1 MRPSEFNFL
10 DRYNV
15 LAGQVILNGIQ
26 ALVRIPIDQTRKD
39 RKDGIRIGT
48 YVTGYQGS
56 PLGTVETH
64 FKQVPSLLNEYRIHF
79 QSGINEDLAATALN
93 GTQMIEVMPHAEYD
107 GVLGM
112 WYGKGPGVD
121 RTGDAFRHGII
132 TGTSKYGA
140 VLTLAG
146 DDPSCKSSTV
156 PSDTTPGLYDLNM
169 PVLFPGN
176 QQDVLEL
183 GLKGVGLSRYTGLW
197 TGVKIVTDVAD
208 SGSIVEVYPEQ
219 AQQLIPELEI
229 NGKPFEKKQNL
240 LLVAAASLE
249 AERIIFYDKM
259 AAVKAY
265 AYENE
270 IDKIMVRSENDRI
283 GIVSFG
289 KSYYDLREALGVLG
303 MDDEALR
310 HAGIRLYKM
319 GMIAPV
325 EPKRLCEFAEG
336 LEEIVVV
343 EEKRGF
349 TEMLIRNE
357 LYDLPQRPK
366 IYGKKDDQG
375 QILFHAQS
383 ELKVSTI
390 AIALAKFLSDR
401 YPGMNL
407 PARANKMEEIQGRTY
422 DEVMTRLPYFCS
434 GCPHNSST
442 VNPEGEIGG
451 AGIGCHGM
459 ATWMDRGLAFMT
471 HMGGEGSNW
480 IGMSPFTEK
489 EHFFQNVGDGTYF
502 HSASKSVEACVA
514 SGVNITYKI
523 LYNAAVAM
531 TGGQAVKG
539 GLDPISLAKKLECE
553 GVKKITIVTELPEKY
568 PQKKI
573 NDKVV
578 HKSKYPQSVAEL
590 KHIKGVTALIYDQQC
605 AAEKRRDRKR
615 GILAIPRKRV
625 LINEAV
631 CEGCGDC
638 GVKSNCL
645 SVTPVQTEYG
655 RKTQI
660 HQSSCNYDYSCLKG
674 DCPSF
679 MTVELEA
686 GAERIT
692 KPVTILKIENDELPE
707 PKILA
712 DSKNPYRILMVGIGG
727 TGVVTVSAIVVA
739 AAHLEG
745 KYAQHLEQTGLAQK
759 GGAVTANISLCD
771 EPYES
776 AFRIPSGQSDLLLAF
791 DFLASVAQDNLD
803 RIDASRTTAIVNS
816 HQTDTAFT
824 VTDINTHFPKHAY
837 LEHQLERHTKGEQ
850 NVYLDAN
857 KISEILFANEQ
868 SNNVFML
875 GVAYQSGRI
884 PLEAKSIEAAIK
896 GNGVSVE
903 RNINAFRWGR
913 KFALD
918 PEKAMQPLIQ
928 DSPAKESPREIALNK
943 VKKFSSGKVSAME
956 KLAAEFPGNETLHSI
971 LYPRVSD
978 LMLFQNVK
986 YARRYLD
993 FVKKTYQDEIRKIP
1007 GDDTLFTETV
1017 ARWLFKL
1024 MAYKDEYEI
1033 ARLWIQD
1040 PAVENAKNS
1049 YQGEVKVSLHL
1060 HPPILRKWGLQNK
1073 LKLGPWIFPWMEMLA
1088 RFKFLRGTP
1097 LDLFGRPELRRTE
1110 AKLMAWYEGLIDQ
1123 MLPKLNAENLQSAL
1137 VIASLPDNIRG
1148 YEEIKMKNVHK
1159 TKKEAEEKLS
1169 SYLSPEPNPQ
1179 ATTQTDFATPQ
1190 IRKRITV

>member
-1 MRPSEFNFL
+1 MRPSEFNFI
-10 DRYNV
+10 DRYNT
-15 LAGQVILNGIQ
+15 LEGQVILNGIQ

-39 RKDGIRIGT
+39 RKEGIRIGT

-56 PLGTVETH
+56 PLGTVEAH
-64 FKQVPSLLNEYRIHF
+64 FKRVPSLLKEYRIHF
-79 QSGINEDLAATALN
+79 QAGINEDLAATALN
-93 GTQMIEVMPHAEYD
+93 GTQMIETLPHEEYD

-121 RTGDAFRHGII
+121 RTGDAFRHGVF

-156 PSDTTPGLYDLNM
+156 PSDTTPGLYDLSI

-176 QQDVLEL
+176 QQEVLEL
-183 GLKGVGLSRYTGLW
+183 GLQGVGLSRYSGLW
-197 TGVKIVTDVAD
+197 SGIKIVTDVAD

-219 AQQLIPELEI
+219 ALQLFPDLEI
-229 NGKPFEKKQNL
+229 KGQPFQKKQTL
-240 LLVAAASLE
+240 MLMPSESLE
-249 AERIIFYDKM
+249 AERHLFYDKM
-259 AAVKAY
+259 EATKAY
-265 AYENE
+265 VYANE
-270 IDKIMVRSENDRI
+270 IDKILVRSENDRI
-283 GIVSFG
+283 GLVSFG
-289 KSYYDLREALGVLG
+289 KSYYDLREALQILG
-303 MDDEALR
+303 LDDETLQQ
-310 HAGIRLYKM
+310 AGIRLYKM

-325 EPKRLCEFAEG
+325 EPKRLREFAEG

-349 TEMLIRNE
+349 TEMLIRDE

-366 IYGKKDDQG
+366 IYGKKDKQG
-375 QILFHAQS
+375 EVLFHRQS

-390 AIALAKFLSDR
+390 AIHLAKFLADH

-407 PARANKMEEIQGRTY
+407 PARANKMEEIQGRGY

-442 VNPEGEIGG
+442 VNPQGEIGG
-451 AGIGCHGM
+451 SGIGCHAM
-459 ATWMDRGLAFMT
+459 AMYMGRGLAFMT
-471 HMGGEGSNW
+471 HMGGEGANW
-480 IGMSPFTEK
+480 IGMAPFTEK

-514 SGVNITYKI
+514 SGVNITFKI

-539 GLDPISLAKKLECE
+539 GLSPTSLAKKLAYE
-553 GVKKITIVTELPEKY
+553 GVKKITIVSELPDKY

-573 NDKVV
+573 GENIKVV
-578 HKSKYPQSVAEL
+578 PKAKYAQAVAEL

-615 GILAIPRKRV
+615 GNLEIPRKRV

-679 MTVELEA
+679 MTVELEE
-686 GAERIT
+686 GAERLT
-692 KPVTILKIENDELPE
+692 KPPMIQKIESDELPE
-707 PKILA
+707 PVKQA
-712 DSKNPYRILMVGIGG
+712 NSKDPYRILMVGIGG
-727 TGVVTVSAIVVA
+727 TGVVTASAIVVA

-745 KYAQHLEQTGLAQK
+745 KYATHLDQTGLAQK

-771 EPYES
+771 HPYES
-776 AFRIPSGQSDLLLAF
+776 SFRIPSGQSDLLLAF
-791 DFLASVAQDNLD
+791 DFLASVAEDNME

-816 HQTDTAFT
+816 HQTETAFT
-824 VTDINTHFPKHAY
+824 VTDIHSPFPKHSF
-837 LEHQLERHTKGEQ
+837 LKHQLERHTIAE
-850 NVYLDAN
+850 NNIYLDAN
-857 KISEILFANEQ
+857 KISELLFANEQ
-868 SNNVFML
+868 SNNIFML
-875 GVAYQSGRI
+875 GVAYQSGWI
-884 PLEAKSIEAAIK
+884 PLEAKSIEAAIT

-903 RNINAFRWGR
+903 RNLNAFRWGR
-913 KFALD
+913 KYALD
-918 PEKAMQPLIQ
+918 PEKAMKILSQDVSPL
-928 DSPAKESPREIALNK
+928 ASPRERALAKLNQFASNQ
-943 VKKFSSGKVSAME
+943 VVAME
-956 KLAAEFPGNETLHSI
+956 KLATEFPRNETLQDI

-978 LMLFQNVK
+978 LILFQNVK

-993 FVKKTYQDEIRKIP
+993 TVKHVYQEEIQKIP
-1007 GDDTLFTETV
+1007 GEEPIFTETV

-1033 ARLWIQD
+1033 ARLWTQD
-1040 PAVENAKNS
+1040 PAVENAKKA
-1049 YQGEVKVSLHL
+1049 YQGEVKVSIHL

-1073 LKLGPWIFPWMEMLA
+1073 IKFGPWVFPRLVMLA
-1088 RFKFLRGTP
+1088 RFKFLRGTV
-1097 LDLFGRPELRRTE
+1097 LDLFGHSEVRRTE
-1110 AKLMAWYEGLIDQ
+1110 AQLISWYQSLIQ
-1123 MLPKLNAENLQSAL
+1123 QLLPKLKKDNLQRAL
-1137 VIASLPDNIRG
+1137 VLASLPDNIRG
-1148 YEEIKMKNVHK
+1148 YEAIKMENIRN
-1159 TKKEAEEKLS
+1159 TQKEAEEKLK
-1169 SYLSPEPNPQ
+1169 SYLTTESASQVPSQEVQ
-1179 ATTQTDFATPQ
+1179 AS
-1190 IRKRITV
+1190 VS